1 MTDAQYRDQQDG
13 LIRELLTIL
22 IVVLGANV
30 YELPQDVRDR
40 ADALIKLA
48 RCRT

>member
-30 YELPQDVRDR
+30 HELPRDVRDR
-40 ADALIKLA
+40 ADRLIERA
-48 RCRT
+48 RQL